1 MKLKNGVTMLV
12 LVITIVVLLILAG
25 VTLSFVIGENG
36 LLSQTKSA
44 SLKSKEDVALEDVG
58 EAWASLDSDY
68 WEDLTNNAL
77 VSRGDY
83 FNEESLNKLLKGK
96 GKVTNLNYNENGE
109 SGFDYTTDS
118 GNETYSMVVDENGDI
133 RLGKANLSTGDDDN
147 NNDGNEDENS
157 EDTEGNFIYAR
168 LLNTGDGNYELQ
180 LSKDKNFSGSYS
192 NLGVIKDFGNIG
204 NNGYK
209 LSKLNSLSQID
220 NGSLFKNFRRC

>member
-36 LLSQTKSA
+36 LLSQTKGA

-58 EAWASLDSDY
+58 EAWSSLDSDY
-68 WEDLTNNAL
+68 WEALTNNAL

-83 FNEESLNKLLKGK
+83 FNEESLNRLLKGK
-96 GKVTNLNYNENGE
+96 GKVTNLKYNENGE

-118 GNETYSMVVDENGDI
+118 GNKTYNMVVDENGDI
-133 RLGKANLSTGDDDN
+133 RLGKANLSTGDGDN
-147 NNDGNEDENS
+147 NNDGNEDKNS
-157 EDTEGNFIYAR
+157 ESTESNYIYAR
-168 LLNTGDGNYELQ
+168 LLNAGDENYELQ
-180 LSKDKNFSGSYS
+180 LSGDKDFSNSYS
-192 NLGVIKDFGNIG
+192 NLDIVQDFGSIG

-209 LSKLNSLSQID
+209 LSKLSSLSQTD
-220 NGSLFKNFRRC
+220 NNSVFKDFRRC